1 MTPPEL
7 VQQKLETLPTKPGC
21 YLYKDSTGKIIY
33 VGKAVNLRNRVR
45 SYFHETVDSPKT
57 AQLVSQI
64 ADLETIIVGSELE
77 ALILEMNLIKKHRPK
92 YNVRLKDD
100 KRYPYIKV
108 HYADPFPTVT
118 VTRRMDDDGSRY
130 FGPYTSVWAVH
141 QTLDVLRKIFPY
153 LTCDRVITGTDPR
166 ACLYWDIKLCL
177 APCIGASSQA
187 QYRAMID
194 DLCRFLRG
202 HTESVVARLR
212 DEMRRAAEN
221 LEYEKAGAVRD
232 QLIAIERVVEKQKVI
247 STEQVDSD
255 VIAFARSNGE
265 ACVQIFFIRA
275 GKLIGREYFVL
286 EGTAEETDNRIVEQ
300 FVKQFYDEAAFIPPE
315 VLLPEEIEEAKIINE
330 WLSSKRG
337 GERVTLTVPR
347 RGAKRG
353 LVEMAAEN
361 AAETLAALKAQ
372 WEADTNKHIQALTE
386 VQEAL
391 KLPAPPNRIECFD
404 ISNTQGTAATASMVV
419 FEQGAPRKGHY
430 RSFSIKSV
438 EGPNDFASMQEALT
452 RRFRRWQDAQA
463 DPKAGVVR
471 VEQPAGAANQLGT
484 QGTEGTQGEAEAAAA
499 VDPLIVLEMPGDLAP
514 LASEG
519 AEPPASEEVLAP
531 TPPSPLSPQ
540 PSGPSGLRPPR
551 LAPGQ
556 KPDESFA
563 RLPDLLIIDGGK
575 GQLGVAVEVLKQF
588 GLFGRVPVCGLAK
601 QQEEIFLPGQS
612 VPILLPRRSQAL
624 YLVQRVRDEA
634 HRFALSRHRVRRGK
648 IGLAS
653 QLDAIPGIGPARRK
667 ALLRRFGSLD
677 GIRAAGVEELA
688 NVRGMTR
695 AAAEALKANL

>member
-1 MTPPEL
+1 MTTTEL
-7 VQQKLETLPTKPGC
+7 IEQKLATLPAKPGC
-21 YLYKDSTGKIIY
+21 YLFKDSSGKIIY
-33 VGKAVNLRNRVR
+33 VGKAINLRNRVR

-57 AQLVSQI
+57 ERLVAAI

-108 HYADPFPTVT
+108 HYADPFPKVT
-118 VTRRMDDDGSRY
+118 VTRRMDDDGSKY

-153 LTCDRVITGTDPR
+153 LTCDRIITGTDPR
-166 ACLYWDIKLCL
+166 ACLYFDIKLCM
-177 APCIGASSQA
+177 APCIGAASRE

-202 HTESVVARLR
+202 HTELVVERLKR
-212 DEMRRAAEN
+212 EMLEAAEA
-221 LEYEKAGAVRD
+221 LQFEKAATLRD
-232 QLIAIERVVEKQKVI
+232 QLVAIERVVEKQKVI
-247 STEQVDSD
+247 SSEQVDSD

-286 EGTAEETDNRIVEQ
+286 EGTEDESNNGIVEQ
-300 FVKQFYDEAAFIPPE
+300 FVKQFYDEAAYIPPE
-315 VLLPEEIEEAKIINE
+315 VLLPQEIEEARIINE
-330 WLSSKRG
+330 WLNTKRG
-337 GERVTLTVPR
+337 GEKVTLTVPH

-361 AAETLAALKAQ
+361 ASETLAQLKAQ
-372 WEADTNKHIQALTE
+372 WEADTNKHVQALAELQT
-386 VQEAL
+386 AL
-391 KLPAPPNRIECFD
+391 ALAAPPNRIECFD

-419 FEQGAPRKGHY
+419 FEQGAPRKAHY
-430 RSFSIKSV
+430 RHFSIKSV
-438 EGPNDFASMQEALT
+438 EGPNDFASMKEVLT
-452 RRFRRWQDAQA
+452 RRFRRWRDEQA
-463 DPKAGVVR
+463 APMAGVVAADSAAAAPATAAPAAAAAA
-471 VEQPAGAANQLGT
+471 QAGAAAA
-484 QGTEGTQGEAEAAAA
+484 GE
-499 VDPLIVLEMPGDLAP
+499 PR
-514 LASEG
+514 
-519 AEPPASEEVLAP
+519 
-531 TPPSPLSPQ
+531 
-540 PSGPSGLRPPR
+540 RPRR
-551 LAPGQ
+551 LPGQ
-556 KPDESFA
+556 KADESFA

-575 GQLGVAVEVLKQF
+575 GQLGVAIEVLQEF
-588 GLFGRVPVCGLAK
+588 ELFGKVPVCGLAK

-612 VPILLPRRSQAL
+612 RPVLLPRRSQSL

-634 HRFALSRHRVRRGK
+634 HRFALAHHRIRRGK

-653 QLDAIPGIGPARRK
+653 QLDAIPGIGPSRRR
-667 ALLRRFGSLD
+667 ALLTRFGSLD
-677 GIRAAGVEELA
+677 GIREASVDELA
-688 NVRGMTR
+688 RVRGMSR